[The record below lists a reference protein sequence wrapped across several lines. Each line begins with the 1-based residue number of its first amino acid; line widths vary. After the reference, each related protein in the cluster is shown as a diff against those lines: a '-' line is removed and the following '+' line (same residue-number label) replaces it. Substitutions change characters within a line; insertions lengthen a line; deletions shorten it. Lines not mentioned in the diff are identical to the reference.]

1 MNNTQLNIEQY
12 TIKDLYDVFD
22 MNTSDSYTRDY
33 VTKKYKVLLFYYT
46 KNFPKKP
53 LFLTK
58 CIH

>member
-33 VTKKYKVLLFYYT
+33 VTKKYNTLVNNIELNK
-46 KNFPKKP
+46 
-53 LFLTK
+53 
-58 CIH
+58 I